1 MLRQFFSVFALLLF
15 ACNGES
21 QNQNTKVGG
30 PCEGCEAIYEYG
42 NKVLNSINTYKQY
55 NTLCL
60 SNK

>member
-21 QNQNTKVGG
+21 QNQNTKVDG

-42 NKVLNSINTYKQY
+42 NNG
-55 NTLCL
+55 
-60 SNK
+60 